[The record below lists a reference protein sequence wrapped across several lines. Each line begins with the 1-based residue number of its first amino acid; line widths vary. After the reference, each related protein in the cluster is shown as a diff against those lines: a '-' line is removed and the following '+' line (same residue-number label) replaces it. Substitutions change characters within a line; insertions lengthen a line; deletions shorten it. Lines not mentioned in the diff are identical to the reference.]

1 VAVCLP
7 RYLGPVETLP
17 AGMWVMSARGPVVS
31 CRGCGSPML
40 VDARRVGVSGVV
52 TPRVDCETVTCSVN
66 DAWLTLESW
75 LE

>member
-1 VAVCLP
+1 
-7 RYLGPVETLP
+7 
-17 AGMWVMSARGPVVS
+17 
-31 CRGCGSPML
+31 ML